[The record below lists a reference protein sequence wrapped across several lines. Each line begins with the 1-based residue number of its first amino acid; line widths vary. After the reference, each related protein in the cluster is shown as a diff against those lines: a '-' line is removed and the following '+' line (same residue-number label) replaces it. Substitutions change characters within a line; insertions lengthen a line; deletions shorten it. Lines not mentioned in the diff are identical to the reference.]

1 MTENRPTEQLHKLLE
16 ECGVEYEAYR
26 DIKNRRI
33 TKWRTYHGAFVF
45 FAVEKEGKLFV
56 ETASDT
62 EHSAICTPEQAIAAT
77 LGSERLTAEQ
87 VRETVEKHGVNDGCV
102 YSIFKGFFKAIADEL
117 NAKLGSGTCENLSS
131 MNVDG
136 VAGYHFICSECGLSV
151 CASMGIGEIEPS
163 GSRSFRW
170 KVDGRY
176 EFERC
181 PRCGKEVKR

>member
-1 MTENRPTEQLHKLLE
+1 MNDKLTIELLCEMLE
-16 ECGVEYEAYR
+16 EHGLSCHTHYLHAFWWVGPKLYEAADNLDGTLTVGR
-26 DIKNRRI
+26 L
-33 TKWRTYHGAFVF
+33 T
-45 FAVEKEGKLFV
+45 L
-56 ETASDT
+56 
-62 EHSAICTPEQAIAAT
+62 EQAIAAT
-77 LGSERLTAEQ
+77 
-87 VRETVEKHGVNDGCV
+87 
-102 YSIFKGFFKAIADEL
+102 
-117 NAKLGSGTCENLSS
+117 LGSGTCENLSS

-181 PRCGKEVKR
+181 PRCGKAVKR

>member
-1 MTENRPTEQLHKLLE
+1 MTDNGTPGLREKLDKLGIE
-16 ECGVEYEAYR
+16 HLDSDLPNNKQTRWNKGAGGWGACYVEITHSSILPADSIIDYR
-26 DIKNRRI
+26 TLRI
-33 TKWRTYHGAFVF
+33 YN
-45 FAVEKEGKLFV
+45 
-56 ETASDT
+56 
-62 EHSAICTPEQAIAAT
+62 CTPEQAIAAT
-77 LGSERLTAEQ
+77 
-87 VRETVEKHGVNDGCV
+87 
-102 YSIFKGFFKAIADEL
+102 
-117 NAKLGSGTCENLSS
+117 LGSGTCENLSS

-163 GSRSFRW
+163 GPRSFRW